1 MASTFTLASQ
11 SYQGRYMY
19 LTCTQVKDI
28 ATNKSKIKWTLTVTG
43 GTSNYYDAG
52 PTTVKINGVT
62 VYSKERTAWDTYQ
75 FPAARG
81 SVSGELDVAH
91 NNDGSKSITCSITT
105 AIFWG
110 AASVETHSGTWT
122 LDKIPRAATITS
134 APNFTD
140 EDNPTVKYSNLA
152 GSAVD
157 SLEVCISNPAGTK
170 TWAPYRAISKTGT
183 SYTFQ
188 LTDQEREALQ
198 DATPNSN
205 TMQVKFV
212 IRTTI
217 AGAYYYSEAYKTLTI
232 VNAAPTLDPYVE
244 DVNEAIVD
252 KGFLTLV
259 RYYSNARFF
268 NGARA
273 RKGATVVSQSC
284 TCGGITIQGASGTFE
299 AVPSGSFIFAV
310 TDSRG
315 NTTTQTVVMPFVE
328 YLKLTCSIGNGKP
341 DTSGDFTLT
350 ASGVCYT
357 GDIGEAGA
365 NAVNVYYRY
374 KVSGGS
380 FGDWQSMVVNKAELS
395 YEATAALTGL
405 NYRTTYVFQCMVED
419 LLDAA
424 TTDEKPVKSMPVY
437 DWGEDDFNF
446 NVPVTA
452 PSLNLTEGL
461 SLVGSELADFVVD
474 EGAQGEWIYRKWNS
488 GLAECWCKVEKT
500 VDITNEL
507 GNVYSNGTAP
517 GTTIMYPFKFVEIPN
532 CTFSVVANYAIWYGG
547 GSAIS
552 SNELEIPELLKSQT
566 PKVYIWKPSPTQ
578 GVIATIYF
586 NVKGRWK

>member
-1 MASTFTLASQ
+1 MASTFTITSQ
-11 SYQGRYMY
+11 SFEGRYMY
-19 LTCTQVKDI
+19 LTCTQAKDI

-43 GTSNYYDAG
+43 GSSNYYDAG

-62 VYSKERTAWDTYQ
+62 VYNKERTAWDTYK

-91 NNDGSKSITCSITT
+91 NTGGSKTITCSITT
-105 AIFWG
+105 AIYWG

-152 GSAVD
+152 GSAVT
-157 SLEVCISNPAGTK
+157 SLEVCISDPAGRT
-170 TWAPYRAISKTGT
+170 TWAPYRTIPKNGT

-198 DATPNSN
+198 NATPKSN

-244 DVNEAIVD
+244 DVNEAITSKD
-252 KGFLTLV
+252 FLTLV
-259 RYYSNARFF
+259 RYYSNAYFAT
-268 NGARA
+268 GAWA
-273 RKGATVVSQSC
+273 HKGATIASQSC
-284 TCGGITIQGASGTFE
+284 TCGGVTIQGATGTFD
-299 AVPSGSFIFAV
+299 AVQSGSFIFTV

-315 NTTTQTVVMPFVE
+315 NTTTQTVDVPFVE

-341 DTSGDFTLT
+341 GASGDFALT

-365 NAVNVYYRY
+365 NNVRVYYRY
-374 KVSGGS
+374 KASGGS
-380 FGDWQSMVVNKAELS
+380 FGSWRSMAVTKAEAS

-405 NYRTTYVFQCMVED
+405 NYQTTYVFQCMAED
-419 LLDAA
+419 LVDTA
-424 TTDEKPVKSMPVY
+424 TTDEKSIKSMPVF

-452 PSLNLTEGL
+452 PRLDLTGGL
-461 SLVGSELADFVVD
+461 SMGGSALADFIVD
-474 EGAQGEWIYRKWNS
+474 AGTQGDWIYRKWNS
-488 GLAECWCKVEKT
+488 GLYECWGFIK
-500 VDITNEL
+500 
-507 GNVYSNGTAP
+507 
-517 GTTIMYPFKFVEIPN
+517 GTTAVTGAWGNNFISTSGFKGTFPFAFTDYPIVQATPVYDGSGDFWIATDTAGTSKTQTATYQIVRPTSYASLMYKVNF
-532 CTFSVVANYAIWYGG
+532 YAI
-547 GSAIS
+547 
-552 SNELEIPELLKSQT
+552 
-566 PKVYIWKPSPTQ
+566 
-578 GVIATIYF
+578 
-586 NVKGRWK
+586 GRWK